1 MFSYALGRYIE
12 KYDCIFYT
20 NPYDVPLINDGER
33 SMSESFRS
41 QIIKLY
47 EELILGKYPNIYVLE
62 GSVESRYNK
71 MIEDILKDLRELR
84 NEMVQANWPA
94 QRLSNIIL
102 KYEMKLQDE
111 KSKFTNDEIVEAT
124 NKILND

>member
-1 MFSYALGRYIE
+1 
-12 KYDCIFYT
+12 
-20 NPYDVPLINDGER
+20 
-33 SMSESFRS
+33 
-41 QIIKLY
+41 
-47 EELILGKYPNIYVLE
+47 
-62 GSVESRYNK
+62 

-84 NEMVQANWPA
+84 NEMVQSNWPA

-111 KSKFTNDEIVEAT
+111 KSKFTNEEIVEAT

>member
-1 MFSYALGRYIE
+1 
-12 KYDCIFYT
+12 
-20 NPYDVPLINDGER
+20 
-33 SMSESFRS
+33 
-41 QIIKLY
+41 
-47 EELILGKYPNIYVLE
+47 
-62 GSVESRYNK
+62 

-102 KYEMKLQDE
+102 KYEMKLEDE
-111 KSKFTNDEIVEAT
+111 KSKFTNEEIVEAT

>member
-1 MFSYALGRYIE
+1 
-12 KYDCIFYT
+12 
-20 NPYDVPLINDGER
+20 
-33 SMSESFRS
+33 
-41 QIIKLY
+41 
-47 EELILGKYPNIYVLE
+47 
-62 GSVESRYNK
+62 

-94 QRLSNIIL
+94 QRLSDIIL

-111 KSKFTNDEIVEAT
+111 KNKFTNEEIIEAT